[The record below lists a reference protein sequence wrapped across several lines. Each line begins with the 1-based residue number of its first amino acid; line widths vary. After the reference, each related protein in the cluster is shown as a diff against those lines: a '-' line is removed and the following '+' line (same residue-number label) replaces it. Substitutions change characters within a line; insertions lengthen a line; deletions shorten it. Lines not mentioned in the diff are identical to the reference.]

1 MGERALD
8 VEPVDY
14 TIGSMEISEQRA
26 TFNVFA
32 NLVKWSSLAI
42 AGLTLFLTVWFA
54 AGLGF
59 IPAFISAAVVVVAG
73 WWLLKAKNESDRPH

>member
-14 TIGSMEISEQRA
+14 TIGSMDISEQRA

-32 NLVKWSSLAI
+32 NLTKWGSLII
-42 AGLTLFLTVWFA
+42 AGLLLFLTVWFG

-59 IPAFISAAVVVVAG
+59 IPAFISAAVLVGAG

>member
-32 NLVKWSSLAI
+32 NLVKWGSLVI
-42 AGLTLFLTVWFA
+42 AGLLLFLTVWFGA
-54 AGLGF
+54 DLGF
-59 IPAFISAAVVVVAG
+59 IPAFISAAVLVVAG